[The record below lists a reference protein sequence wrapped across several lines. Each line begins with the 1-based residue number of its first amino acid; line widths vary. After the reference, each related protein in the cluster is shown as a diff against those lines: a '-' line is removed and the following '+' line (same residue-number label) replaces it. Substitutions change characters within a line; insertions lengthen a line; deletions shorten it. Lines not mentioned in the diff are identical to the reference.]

1 MTTEDSTHSL
11 DHSSGLSEEMGRIFD
26 SGAACDFLIVVRSSN
41 EDVSETDALTVCAHK
56 MILSPFQPFNVSEG
70 SESVTISISRP
81 CLQHF
86 TTFIRY
92 QVVSVAGIKEKVE
105 KTVNVLQSGS

>member
-1 MTTEDSTHSL
+1 MVPDSTVTTEDSIYSL
-11 DHSSGLSEEMGRIFD
+11 DHSSDLSEVMGRIFD
-26 SGAACDFLIVVRSSN
+26 SGNACDFLIVVKGWN
-41 EDVSETDALTVCAHK
+41 EDASEMVSQTVCAHK

-70 SESVTISISRP
+70 SERITINVRHP

-92 QVVSVAGIKEKVE
+92 QVICVAGIKEKVE
-105 KTVNVLQSGS
+105 KTL